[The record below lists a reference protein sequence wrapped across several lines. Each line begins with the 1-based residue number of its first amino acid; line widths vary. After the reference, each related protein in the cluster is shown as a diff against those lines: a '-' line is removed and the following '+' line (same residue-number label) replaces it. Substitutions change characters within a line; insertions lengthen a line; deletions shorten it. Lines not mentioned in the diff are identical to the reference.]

1 MATITRKGEKIE
13 TIGVLPAIGTKAPD
27 FSLVKTDL
35 SECGLRAFAGKRVI
49 LNIFPSIDTPTCA
62 ASVRRFNQEAR
73 ALDNTVVLCIS
84 PDLPFAHSRFCEVE
98 GISNVIPLSTF
109 RSPEFGDAYGVTLV
123 TTERRGLLARAIVA
137 VDEHGT
143 VIYTELVPE
152 LTQEPDYRA
161 ALAAIAQ

>member
-13 TIGVLPAIGTKAPD
+13 TIGVLPAVGAKAPD

-35 SECGLRAFAGKRVI
+35 HEYCLEDSRGKRAI

-62 ASVRRFNQEAR
+62 ASVRRFNAEA
-73 ALDNTVVLCIS
+73 ADMDNTVVLCIS

-109 RSPEFGDAYGVTLV
+109 RSPGFGEAYGVTLI
-123 TTERRGLLARAIVA
+123 TTERRGLLARAIVV
-137 VDEHGT
+137 VDGEGMVTH
-143 VIYTELVPE
+143 TELVPE
-152 LTQEPDYRA
+152 LTEEPDYKA
-161 ALAAIAQ
+161 ALEALCA